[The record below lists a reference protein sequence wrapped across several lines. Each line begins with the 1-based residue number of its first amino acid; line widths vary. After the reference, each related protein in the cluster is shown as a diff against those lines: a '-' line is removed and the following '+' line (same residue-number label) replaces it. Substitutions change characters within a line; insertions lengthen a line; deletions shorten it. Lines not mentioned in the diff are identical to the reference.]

1 MSRLPN
7 LNARKIVAALKRA
20 GFVEESQKGSH
31 LYLWHEEK
39 HLLTSVPVHGR
50 DVKRSLLKE
59 IIRQARMTE
68 DQFRKYI

>member
-20 GFVEESQKGSH
+20 GFVEDSQKGSH
-31 LYLWHEEK
+31 LYLWNEEK
-39 HLLTSVPVHGR
+39 RFLTSVPMHGR

-59 IIRQARMTE
+59 IIRQAGLTE
-68 DQFRKYI
+68 NQFRKYL